1 MKFTTFAI
9 ALAAAPSVNAFVQNP
24 NPRVK
29 TALPGYLDNLVA
41 VLAPP
46 KKGITNYLDGVATAP
61 ARVGGAGIGNYLD
74 SINKECDGGQPTTKC
89 AEAITDYMGAL
100 TTGDAPASSAAA
112 GAKAI
117 GSYLDNLASQASSHH
132 GGAGIP
138 SYLTTVP
145 TAPARAG
152 GAGIPVYLNVLNG
165 ANGSSSP
172 AQSAPA
178 VKVSKSQHYYLVGL
192 TKGHE
197 STWWRKFA
205 VGIDLSFI
213 DQDQPFFLNQ

>member
-9 ALAAAPSVNAFVQNP
+9 ALAAAPRANAFVQNP
-24 NPRVK
+24 NAHVK
-29 TALPGYLDNLVA
+29 TALQGYLDNLGVA
-41 VLAPP
+41 APP
-46 KKGITNYLDGVATAP
+46 KRGITNYLDGVATAP

-74 SINKECDGGQPTTKC
+74 SINKECDTAQPTTKC

-100 TTGDAPASSAAA
+100 SSGDAPASSAAA

-117 GSYLDNLASQASSHH
+117 GSYLDHLANQASSYQ

-138 SYLTTVP
+138 SYLSTVA

-152 GAGIPVYLNVLNG
+152 GAGIPGYLNVLNS
-165 ANGSSSP
+165 ANGASVA

-178 VKVSKSQHYYLVGL
+178 VKVSDSKIKS
-192 TKGHE
+192 
-197 STWWRKFA
+197 
-205 VGIDLSFI
+205 
-213 DQDQPFFLNQ
+213 